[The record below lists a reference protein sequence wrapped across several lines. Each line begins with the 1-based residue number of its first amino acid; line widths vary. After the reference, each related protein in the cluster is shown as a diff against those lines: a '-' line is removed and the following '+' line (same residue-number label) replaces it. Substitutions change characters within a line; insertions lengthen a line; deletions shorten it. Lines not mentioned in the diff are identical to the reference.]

1 MSEPKTSEPL
11 HSSWTRSVS
20 SFDSSERKAGFPTI
34 DKCIQL
40 LVVCK
45 QKYALTD
52 VCGQV
57 SDGWK
62 EDLDIGTGDEF
73 RVHSSSVLEECT
85 TKETLGAANI
95 LLNIQDSN
103 ANKQDSHSESLCN
116 TRQPPNRF
124 HSRFTDT
131 NLNTRISV
139 AHTAI
144 RVM

>member
-40 LVVCK
+40 LVVCR
-45 QKYALTD
+45 QKDELTD

-62 EDLDIGTGDEF
+62 EDLDIGTSDELG
-73 RVHSSSVLEECT
+73 VHSSCGLE
-85 TKETLGAANI
+85 KSA
-95 LLNIQDSN
+95 
-103 ANKQDSHSESLCN
+103 SEKAL
-116 TRQPPNRF
+116 R
-124 HSRFTDT
+124 TDVVERD
-131 NLNTRISV
+131 NQ
-139 AHTAI
+139 
-144 RVM
+144 